1 MSSSRKTGDSGESG
15 VEEGKVV
22 EEWETMLPLLLA
34 PVRRISQWSD
44 TEELVDPWKHNESR
58 QTMRTPDKHYRL
70 GNNDDMMTHRF
81 I

>member
-1 MSSSRKTGDSGESG
+1 M
-15 VEEGKVV
+15 EEGKVV
-22 EEWETMLPLLLA
+22 EERETMLPLLLS

-58 QTMRTPDKHYRL
+58 QTMRTPDYQL
-70 GNNDDMMTHRF
+70 GNNNDVMTDRF